1 MNESVARFRAEYRAA
16 EIPPYYVGPAH
27 FAFTLTLA
35 VAGIVVCAAQV
46 SAPTPWEWLAVPA
59 TILYA
64 NLAEYWGHRIP
75 MHHPVAGMKLIY
87 RRHAGQHHR
96 FFTHEAMKLDDWRDL
111 KAVLFPVLLVAFF
124 FLGFGAPVALAVAW
138 LTTPNAAWLFAAT
151 AIAYFLNYELL
162 HLAYH
167 LPPTH
172 WWARFPGIARLRRLH
187 HAHHDPSLMTRYN
200 FNITYPIGDW
210 LFGTRFKGSSQ

>member
-1 MNESVARFRAEYRAA
+1 MPSVADYRSEYRAT
-16 EIPPYYVGPAH
+16 EIPGYYRGGVH
-27 FAFTLTLA
+27 FVFTLTLSLT
-35 VAGIVVCAAQV
+35 GIALCAAQV
-46 SAPTPWEWLAVPA
+46 SNPTPWEWLAVPA

-75 MHHPVAGMKLIY
+75 MHRPVAGLKLIY

-96 FFTHEAMKLDDWRDL
+96 FFTHEHMPFDEPRDL
-111 KAVLFPVLLVAFF
+111 KAVLFPILLVAFF
-124 FLGFGAPVALAVAW
+124 FLGFGAPIALAVAW
-138 LTTPNAAWLFAAT
+138 IATPNVGWLFAAT

-187 HAHHDPSLMTRYN
+187 HAHHDPALMTRFN

-210 LFGTRFKGSSQ
+210 LFGTRYRGQ